1 MSDRSR
7 RALIFGVTG
16 QDGAYLAANLLQ
28 HGYEVHGT
36 TRGAQ
41 GLVPNLQRIGIAQ
54 RIRVHSLPQLD
65 ATRVKDIIESLAP
78 DEIYNLAGQSSVG
91 LSFSQPAEAF
101 TSHAVGTLNVL
112 EAIRALRSPPRLYNA
127 SSSECFGDTGA
138 TAVDETAPFR
148 PCTPY
153 GVAKAAATL
162 LVKSYRDTFGLFV
175 CSGIMFNHESPLRSD
190 EFFAAR
196 VVRGAIDIAEKR
208 ISRLEL
214 GNLNVVRDLGWAPD
228 FVESMRLMLQR
239 TSPEDFVIATGV
251 GTSLET
257 FVDCVFARLG
267 LNWKDYVTVND
278 NLVRPSDIAISFG
291 NPTRARER
299 LGWEARVKMPD
310 LAARLVDMRL
320 NNRFQ

>member
-16 QDGAYLAANLLQ
+16 QDGAYLAANLLE

-36 TRGAQ
+36 TRDAQ
-41 GLVPNLQRIGIAQ
+41 GSVPNLQRLGIAQ

-65 ATRVKDIIESLAP
+65 AAKVKDIIENLAP

-91 LSFSQPAEAF
+91 LSFTQPAEAF
-101 TSHAVGTLNVL
+101 NSHAVGALNVL
-112 EAIRALRSPPRLYNA
+112 EAIRVLRMPIRLYNA
-127 SSSECFGDTGA
+127 SSAECLGDTGPL
-138 TAVDETAPFR
+138 AVDESVPFR

-175 CSGIMFNHESPLRSD
+175 CSGIMFNHESPLRPD
-190 EFFAAR
+190 DFFATR

-214 GNLNVVRDLGWAPD
+214 GHLNVIRDLGWAPD
-228 FVESMRLMLQR
+228 FVESMRLMLQC

-251 GTSLET
+251 DTSLET
-257 FVDCVFARLG
+257 FVDCVFTRLG
-267 LNWKDYVTVND
+267 LNWKDYVIVND

-291 NPTRARER
+291 NPAHARER
-299 LGWEARVKMPD
+299 LGWEASVKMPE